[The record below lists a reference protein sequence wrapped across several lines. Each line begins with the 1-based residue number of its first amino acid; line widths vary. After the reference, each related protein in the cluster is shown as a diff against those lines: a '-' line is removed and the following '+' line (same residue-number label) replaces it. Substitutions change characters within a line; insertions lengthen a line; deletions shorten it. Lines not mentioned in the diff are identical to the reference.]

1 MIRRNTMNRHDKTIN
16 GVDRR
21 DAETCGSARSE
32 IRMCKEEWVQYY
44 ADRMLKLWQ
53 GWQTRLGVARGYV
66 EQLKTDLAALYE
78 EPLKRMFIETTY

>member
-1 MIRRNTMNRHDKTIN
+1 MNRHDKTTKRH
-16 GVDRR
+16 DRC
-21 DAETCGSARSE
+21 DAETSNPGSSQ
-32 IRMCKEEWVQYY
+32 IHMCKEEWVQHY